1 VLDRSLD
8 EQPQYEDCGTGDTA
22 ISGNTLICY
31 GATIDNCLQTVEQMY
46 NANPGCTLPGYEK
59 RDGACYSCP
68 GKTIEYEE
76 FVAGSKP
83 PRTQK
88 KTVTIG
94 TSWIGNG
101 RCKGSFAG
109 KDYYI
114 DALKT
119 SLQCSPPPP
128 VYGSNNLKLAVET
141 PQNPNPFLRDGKC
154 YANYCTK
161 KKMPSKVLSCSTP
174 PGRTAI
180 QFPGAIVQSGN
191 KGTCKVSEGIV
202 TSYVA
207 TYGSPTYC
215 PSGYTLNTS
224 TNKCVMAGASDI
236 DPQCHYASAMN
247 LSGKKLYCQYC
258 DTGALNYT
266 PDCNCCRSVDSIKI
280 SATECRAK
288 FGTAKDGFYRP
299 YTLTAEDILAP
310 FIVPLR

>member
-1 VLDRSLD
+1 
-8 EQPQYEDCGTGDTA
+8 
-22 ISGNTLICY
+22 
-31 GATIDNCLQTVEQMY
+31 
-46 NANPGCTLPGYEK
+46 
-59 RDGACYSCP
+59 
-68 GKTIEYEE
+68 
-76 FVAGSKP
+76 
-83 PRTQK
+83 
-88 KTVTIG
+88 
-94 TSWIGNG
+94 
-101 RCKGSFAG
+101 
-109 KDYYI
+109 
-114 DALKT
+114 
-119 SLQCSPPPP
+119 
-128 VYGSNNLKLAVET
+128 
-141 PQNPNPFLRDGKC
+141 
-154 YANYCTK
+154 
-161 KKMPSKVLSCSTP
+161 MPSKVLSCSTP

-247 LSGKKLYCQYC
+247 MSGKKLYCQYC

-299 YTLTAEDILAP
+299 YTLTAEDILAQ